1 MRKIIYNVSIK
12 KEKNMEYLIKDT
24 TKEERKRIAK
34 NALAISVGSNEMPSK
49 EVIELVKEYIDGKME
64 LAEVQKKIIERY
76 KKI

>member
-24 TKEERKRIAK
+24 TKEERKKIAK